1 MNRLN
6 NNKGVALV
14 TALMLTLISLTIVMA
29 LMYMIT
35 QGTTVSASNK
45 KEGYQLYKSF
55 TYNRGRCR

>member
-35 QGTTVSASNK
+35 QGTTVSAS
-45 KEGYQLYKSF
+45 YKR
-55 TYNRGRCR
+55 YKNIP